1 MSGCGRHCLKER
13 VAFVHDKL
21 PVLVFLEELVGLELL
36 LYVHQLVHLLLVV
49 FFAKF
54 LLGVSDGVVLFPVA
68 PGGILRCMGHATR
81 SRVFLLN
88 EGGEVDLVMI
98 TLVRLVLPA

>member
-49 FFAKF
+49 FLAKF
-54 LLGVSDGVVLFPVA
+54 AAL
-68 PGGILRCMGHATR
+68 
-81 SRVFLLN
+81 
-88 EGGEVDLVMI
+88 
-98 TLVRLVLPA
+98 